1 MDKKKKKQ
9 LEHISS
15 SSVTKCGLGFYS
27 QQTWDTSLYLLYD
40 NDDPFWLTMIWG
52 P

>member
-1 MDKKKKKQ
+1 MDKKKQKTTRAYFLQ
-9 LEHISS
+9 QCYQ
-15 SSVTKCGLGFYS
+15 VW
-27 QQTWDTSLYLLYD
+27 QTWDTSLYLLYD